1 MAEDKEKEQ
10 SQDAGQGLDINAI
23 GQMLMTM
30 APSMGPEFGGLVSAF
45 MGMAK
50 TEQHQLSADWVKRWV
65 SNPTSGGEYIK
76 RLMALHPNV
85 LKKFVA
91 QMMAN
96 VFFRDH
102 DVIKKH
108 TEAKV
113 QPPGLMLISPSMR
126 CNYKCVGCYAAQ
138 YSKDEDMSF
147 ETLDRIITEAK
158 ELGTR
163 FFIILGGE
171 PLVYRPLFEIFEKHN
186 DVAFQFY
193 TNGALIDKEMARRLV
208 ELGKYSLSGPLSRPA
223 MLIR

>member
-1 MAEDKEKEQ
+1 MAEDKEK
-10 SQDAGQGLDINAI
+10 DQGLDISAI

-50 TEQHQLSADWVKRWV
+50 TEQHQLSADWVKKWV
-65 SNPTSGGEYIK
+65 SNPNSGGAYIK

-102 DVIKKH
+102 DVIKKY

-126 CNYKCVGCYAAQ
+126 CNYKCVGCYASQ

-147 ETLDRIITEAK
+147 ESLDRIITEAK

-208 ELGKYSLSGPLSRPA
+208 ELGNVAPQAPQFPLSR
-223 MLIR
+223 L